1 MAEQV
6 RTAGGLVLLSGRKA
20 GAPDVPARSPLIHI
34 AIYSL
39 LPGSEPPQRTHSL
52 SGGVTFQQRQQFFC
66 NGNRPLNNSLP
77 IQCSGREIPNIS
89 SAVGDLGRFDGA
101 GALEN
106 SWVFHGTGHAR
117 RNLFE

>member
-34 AIYSL
+34 AACCRG
-39 LPGSEPPQRTHSL
+39 PNRPRRTHSL

-66 NGNRPLNNSLP
+66 DGNRALNNSLP